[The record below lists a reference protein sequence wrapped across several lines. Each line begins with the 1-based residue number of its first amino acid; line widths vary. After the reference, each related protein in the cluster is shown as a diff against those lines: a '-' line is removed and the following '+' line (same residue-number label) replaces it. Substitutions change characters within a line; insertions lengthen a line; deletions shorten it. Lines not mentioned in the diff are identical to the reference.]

1 MKVTSQL
8 VAWSTLF
15 RATNSITG
23 IIGVFLGS
31 ILALGKIPEEEY
43 AVITF
48 FQAISVWSFMCSWN
62 ALNDYLDLEIDRLN
76 KPNRPIPSG
85 TISKDSAKKGIFLM
99 MIISI
104 ISISLAGITASNSEL
119 GFSAWLPSLVI
130 WILALLLLINYESG
144 LSFSMNLK
152 NKGLPGN
159 IVISLSI
166 GIVFPFGAAGVFQ
179 PFSEAAWS
187 AFFIGFFYNLSR
199 EIIKDIEDMDGDLGR
214 NTYAMNVGPERARIL
229 AWIVSLLTIV
239 AILIPFG
246 IEVFPTFHVIGIIP
260 SFIMLL
266 MVKTK
271 LHLGEDYEA
280 QQLLKKS
287 MQFCLIALL
296 LSSIIGF

>member
-1 MKVTSQL
+1 MKVTTQL

-23 IIGVFLGS
+23 IFGVFLGS

-43 AVITF
+43 AIITF

-76 KPNRPIPSG
+76 KPDRPIPSG
-85 TISKDSAKKGIFLM
+85 IISKDSAKKGIFLM
-99 MIISI
+99 MLISVL
-104 ISISLAGITASNSEL
+104 SISMAGIIASQSEL
-119 GFSAWLPSLVI
+119 GLTEWFPSLII
-130 WILALLLLINYESG
+130 WILALLLLVNYESG

-152 NKGLPGN
+152 DKGLPGN

-166 GIVFPFGAAGVFQ
+166 GIVFPFGAAGVFR
-179 PFSEAAWS
+179 PLSEAAWS

-199 EIIKDIEDMDGDLGR
+199 EIIKDIEDMEGDKGR
-214 NTYAMNVGPERARIL
+214 KTYAMKVGPERARIL
-229 AWIVSLLTIV
+229 AWILSLLTIIS
-239 AILIPFG
+239 ILIPFG
-246 IEVFPTFHVIGIIP
+246 IEVFPQFHVIAIIP
-260 SFIMLL
+260 SFILLL

-271 LHLGEDYEA
+271 LHLGEDFEA

-287 MQFCLIALL
+287 MQLCLIALL
-296 LSSIIGF
+296 GSSIIGF